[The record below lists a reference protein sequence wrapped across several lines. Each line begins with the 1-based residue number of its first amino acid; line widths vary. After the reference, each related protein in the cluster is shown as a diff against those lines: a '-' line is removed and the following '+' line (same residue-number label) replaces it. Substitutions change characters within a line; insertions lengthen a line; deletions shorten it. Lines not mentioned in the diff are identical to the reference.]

1 MLTWLLQGLNE
12 FLQYI
17 LDSLGII
24 NPQTSQGNLLV
35 EQPPELTNADLE
47 FLFNELLE
55 GVHQARGERWALKYL
70 QRMEPR
76 ITVDRWLDWLLN
88 YGDKL
93 LSSPAPNHELAQ
105 RLVQLG
111 ELGIGEISNLSHDIG
126 IQLLWR
132 NMNQDDEPDQE
143 PQELVISIPSQE
155 KLDSPGQELLSQ
167 FGQEL
172 WAVQDVDATT
182 DKSVSQLIEDLLT
195 NNSIGTTGKSLS
207 RNTTKEKPQTE
218 SHSHGNDDTVQKPPQ
233 NVEEVFTEP
242 LAPHKESL
250 IAIQPHQLA
259 STLDE
264 LMVRLEQ
271 STNLVE
277 QLASDLAIRDG
288 QIVQL
293 TSEIFVPHQAETL
306 FYQGLQQAKSGNL
319 LAALALYQCAS
330 QLQPQVYEY
339 WWHQGL
345 VLLHLHRFT
354 EAIAAYNQT
363 LSLKP
368 DLYKVWCSQGC
379 LQCEL
384 GEFEPAIAAFD
395 QAISIQPDYQAA
407 WSCRGLALLKLGSI
421 SEAITS
427 YDQAIKLQPQDA
439 EAWYYRGIAL
449 ALIQQN
455 VEAIA
460 SYDQALILQPDYHE
474 VWIDR
479 GIVLFNLKRYAEAIA
494 SYDQALSIQPEFYLA
509 WYNRGVSFENLGDRE
524 EAIAS
529 YQKAIAIKPDFHP
542 AWYNQAVALFY
553 LERFAQA
560 ISCYDNAL
568 QIKPDYWEAWLGRG
582 VAIAHLNSYQS
593 SLILVSNISK
603 SNPALNLGGYE
614 GKLASYQEGLKHIRP
629 DTHPEGWARLHI
641 AIGNTYYEQGK
652 KEPTPHNYWHN
663 AISEYQLALR
673 QPQEDYPHI
682 DNYQRTAS
690 TPEDF
695 PELYLE
701 ILQSL
706 IKVFICLQETATA
719 QELQKQAMELL
730 QQLLSDPT
738 CSDESKKQLTLKF
751 ADFEQLAFDLSYK
764 YMDET

>member
-1 MLTWLLQGLNE
+1 MAQ
-12 FLQYI
+12 
-17 LDSLGII
+17 
-24 NPQTSQGNLLV
+24 
-35 EQPPELTNADLE
+35 QPPELTNADLE

-76 ITVDRWLDWLLN
+76 ITVDRWLDWLLT

-105 RLVQLG
+105 RMVQLG
-111 ELGIGEISNLSHDIG
+111 ELGIGEVGNLSHDIG

-132 NMNQDDEPDQE
+132 NMNQDQERGQE
-143 PQELVISIPSQE
+143 PQDLDIPMPTQPTQEELG
-155 KLDSPGQELLSQ
+155 SPGQELLRQ
-167 FGQEL
+167 GEEL
-172 WAVQDVDATT
+172 WEDQDVDTIT
-182 DKSVSQLIEDLLT
+182 DQSVSQLIEDLLT
-195 NNSIGTTGKSLS
+195 NSSPGTTSKSLS
-207 RNTTKEKPQTE
+207 KNTAKEKTKTV
-218 SHSHGNDDTVQKPPQ
+218 SGSHGDDYTIHKPPE
-233 NVEEVFTEP
+233 NVEEVFTDP
-242 LAPHKESL
+242 LALHKESL
-250 IAIQPHQLA
+250 IAIQPQLA

-277 QLASDLAIRDG
+277 QLASDLAICDDHIDR
-288 QIVQL
+288 L
-293 TSEIFVPHQAETL
+293 RSEIFVPNQAETL
-306 FYQGLQQAKSGNL
+306 FSQGLQQAKSGNL

-330 QLQPQVYEY
+330 QVQPQVYEY

-345 VLLHLHRFT
+345 VLFHLQRFT
-354 EAIAAYNQT
+354 EAIAAYDQT
-363 LSLKP
+363 LALKP
-368 DLYKVWCSQGC
+368 DLYKVWYSRGC
-379 LQCEL
+379 ILCEL
-384 GEFEPAIAAFD
+384 GEFDPAIAAFD
-395 QAISIQPDYQAA
+395 QAISIQPDYQEA
-407 WSCRGLALLKLGSI
+407 WSSRGLALLKLGLI

-427 YDQAIKLQPQDA
+427 YGQAIKLQPEDA
-439 EAWYYRGIAL
+439 DAWYYRGIAL
-449 ALIQQN
+449 AVIQQD

-460 SYDQALILQPDYHE
+460 SYDQALNLRPDYHE

-509 WYNRGVSFENLGDRE
+509 WYNRGVSFENLGNRQ

-568 QIKPDYWEAWLGRG
+568 QIKMDYWEAWLGRG
-582 VAIAHLNSYQS
+582 VAAANLNSYQS
-593 SLILVSNISK
+593 SLIVVSNISK

-641 AIGNTYYEQGK
+641 AIANTYYEQGK
-652 KEPTPHNYWHN
+652 KDLALRDYWHD
-663 AISEYQLALR
+663 AISEYQLAL
-673 QPQEDYPHI
+673 
-682 DNYQRTAS
+682 S
-690 TPEDF
+690 TLSLEDF

-706 IKVFICLQETATA
+706 IKVFVCLEETATA
-719 QELQKQAMELL
+719 QELQKWGIELL
-730 QQLLSDPT
+730 QQLLSHPSR
-738 CSDESKKQLTLKF
+738 SDESKKQLALKF
-751 ADFEQLAFDLSYK
+751 ADFEQLAFDLSHK
-764 YMDET
+764 YIDKT

>member
-1 MLTWLLQGLNE
+1 MLRWLLQRLNE

-17 LDSLGII
+17 FDSLGII
-24 NPQTSQGNLLV
+24 NSQTSQGNLV
-35 EQPPELTNADLE
+35 AEQPPELTNADLE

-76 ITVDRWLDWLLN
+76 ITIDRWLDWLLT

-105 RLVQLG
+105 RMVQLG
-111 ELGIGEISNLSHDIG
+111 ELGIGEVGNLSHDIG

-132 NMNQDDEPDQE
+132 NMNQDQERGQE
-143 PQELVISIPSQE
+143 PQDLDIPIPTQE
-155 KLDSPGQELLSQ
+155 ELDSPGQELLRQ
-167 FGQEL
+167 FGEEL
-172 WAVQDVDATT
+172 WVVPDVDTIT
-182 DKSVSQLIEDLLT
+182 DQSVSQLIEDLLT
-195 NNSIGTTGKSLS
+195 NSSPGTTGKSLS
-207 RNTTKEKPQTE
+207 KNTTKEKTKTVSG
-218 SHSHGNDDTVQKPPQ
+218 SHSDDYTIHKPPE
-233 NVEEVFTEP
+233 NVEKVFADP
-242 LAPHKESL
+242 LAPLKESL
-250 IAIQPHQLA
+250 IAIQPQLA

-277 QLASDLAIRDG
+277 QLASDLAIRDD

-293 TSEIFVPHQAETL
+293 RSEIFVPHQAETL

-345 VLLHLHRFT
+345 VLFYLHRFI
-354 EAIAAYNQT
+354 EAIAAYDQT
-363 LSLKP
+363 LALKP
-368 DLYKVWCSQGC
+368 DLYKVWYSRGC
-379 LQCEL
+379 ILCEL
-384 GEFEPAIAAFD
+384 GEFDPAIAAFD
-395 QAISIQPDYQAA
+395 QAISIQPDYQEA
-407 WSCRGLALLKLGSI
+407 WSSRGLALLKLGLI

-427 YDQAIKLQPQDA
+427 YDQAIKLQPEDA
-439 EAWYYRGIAL
+439 EAWYYRGMAL

-460 SYDQALILQPDYHE
+460 SYDQALNLQPDYHE

-509 WYNRGVSFENLGDRE
+509 WYNRGVYFENLGCRE

-568 QIKPDYWEAWLGRG
+568 QIKMDYWEAWLGRG
-582 VAIAHLNSYQS
+582 VAAAHLNSYQS
-593 SLILVSNISK
+593 SLIVVSNISR

-614 GKLASYQEGLKHIRP
+614 GKLASYQEGLKHLRP

-641 AIGNTYYEQGK
+641 AIANTYYEQGK
-652 KEPTPHNYWHN
+652 KDLALRDYWHD
-663 AISEYQLALR
+663 AISEYQVAL
-673 QPQEDYPHI
+673 
-682 DNYQRTAS
+682 S
-690 TPEDF
+690 TLSAEDF
-695 PELYLE
+695 PQLYLE

-706 IKVFICLQETATA
+706 IKVFVCLEETATA
-719 QELQKQAMELL
+719 QELQKWGIELL
-730 QQLLSDPT
+730 QQLLSHPT
-738 CSDESKKQLTLKF
+738 RSDDSKKQLALKF
-751 ADFEQLAFDLSYK
+751 ADFEPLTVDLSHK
-764 YMDET
+764 YIDKTW

>member
-17 LDSLGII
+17 FDSMGII
-24 NPQTSQGNLLV
+24 NPQTSQGNLV
-35 EQPPELTNADLE
+35 AEQPPELTSADLE

-55 GVHQARGERWALKYL
+55 GVNQARGERWALKYL

-76 ITVDRWLDWLLN
+76 ITVDRWLDWLLT

-105 RLVQLG
+105 RMVQLG
-111 ELGIGEISNLSHDIG
+111 ELGIGEVGNLSHDIG

-132 NMNQDDEPDQE
+132 NMNQDLERDQE
-143 PQELVISIPSQE
+143 SQDLEIPISTPKE
-155 KLDSPGQELLSQ
+155 LDSPGQELPRQ
-167 FGQEL
+167 FGEEL
-172 WAVQDVDATT
+172 WAVPDVDTIT
-182 DKSVSQLIEDLLT
+182 DQSVSQLIDDLLT
-195 NNSIGTTGKSLS
+195 NSSTGSTSKSLS
-207 RNTTKEKPQTE
+207 KNTTKEKTKTVTG
-218 SHSHGNDDTVQKPPQ
+218 SHSGDYTIEKRPENF
-233 NVEEVFTEP
+233 EEVFADP

-250 IAIQPHQLA
+250 IAIQPQLA

-277 QLASDLAIRDG
+277 QLASDLAIRDR

-293 TSEIFVPHQAETL
+293 RSEIFVPRQAETL
-306 FYQGLQQAKSGNL
+306 FSQGLQQAKSGNL

-345 VLLHLHRFT
+345 VLFHLHRFT
-354 EAIAAYNQT
+354 EAIAAY
-363 LSLKP
+363 
-368 DLYKVWCSQGC
+368 
-379 LQCEL
+379 
-384 GEFEPAIAAFD
+384 
-395 QAISIQPDYQAA
+395 
-407 WSCRGLALLKLGSI
+407 
-421 SEAITS
+421 
-427 YDQAIKLQPQDA
+427 
-439 EAWYYRGIAL
+439 
-449 ALIQQN
+449 
-455 VEAIA
+455 
-460 SYDQALILQPDYHE
+460 DQALNLQPDHHE

-509 WYNRGVSFENLGDRE
+509 WYNRGVSFENLGNRQ

-568 QIKPDYWEAWLGRG
+568 QIKIDYWEAWLGRG
-582 VAIAHLNSYQS
+582 VAAANLNSYQS
-593 SLILVSNISK
+593 SLIVVSNISR

-614 GKLASYQEGLKHIRP
+614 GKLASYQEGLKHLRP

-641 AIGNTYYEQGK
+641 AIANTYYEQGK
-652 KEPTPHNYWHN
+652 KDLALRDYWHD
-663 AISEYQLALR
+663 AISEYQLAL
-673 QPQEDYPHI
+673 
-682 DNYQRTAS
+682 S
-690 TPEDF
+690 TLSPEDF

-706 IKVFICLQETATA
+706 IKVFVCLQETATA
-719 QELQKQAMELL
+719 QELQKRGIQLL
-730 QQLLSDPT
+730 QQLLSHPT
-738 CSDESKKQLTLKF
+738 RSDNIKKQLALKF
-751 ADFEQLAFDLSYK
+751 ADFEPLTVDLSHK
-764 YMDET
+764 YIDKTC